1 MEREPERK
9 FTRQVQVSMEVVSS
23 EGTLI
28 GYVTAVQKKAFTVDR
43 FVAPDIALDYSFVDT
58 IEGNR
63 LRLTVSEHEI
73 AVRYPPAEGP
83 PSPAPHPH
91 KK

>member
-28 GYVTAVQKKAFTVDR
+28 GYVTAVQKKAFRVCR
-43 FVAPDIALDYSFVDT
+43 FIAPDIMLDYSFVDT
-58 IEGNR
+58 IEGNT
-63 LRLTVSEHEI
+63 LRLTISEHEI
-73 AVRYPPAEGP
+73 AMRHPPAEGP
-83 PSPAPHPH
+83 LSSVPHPH
-91 KK
+91 RR